1 MLKKNIFLSSPD
13 PQSDVLADFRAAL
26 MKQGFKVFT
35 NDGISPNSD
44 LARSEIVIADCV
56 VVGITE
62 TESQSDRFYKEIS
75 NALDEKKQLVVV
87 QLEGDDI
94 PQRLRDYAIIDLRN
108 HFEAGLQ
115 LVTIAISG
123 KSNLDAIARSNT
135 TPMASSPI
143 APAKP
148 FGSKQ
153 PPQIF
158 DAPIASSPS
167 KPLTTS
173 QPPSSPISQ
182 EAANPATIIAAM
194 FAIVVIGFVVL
205 TNMPTGAR
213 SSSAMSS
220 TVTERSISATQVEFS
235 TPNFQIILPNTW
247 QDNTNL
253 ASNSTELQQ
262 QLGISGLGR
271 GVLQMGLSDRET
283 SNAFLVLMLPTN
295 NQTITL
301 RDLQADIDAS
311 PPQAGVSILQSRLRS
326 YGFGDALYVEVQME
340 DTQTYNYLVM
350 SIQDNYLYFIMLV
363 SQAESATQFD
373 TMLRRFEIKSDAIPV
388 W

>member
-123 KSNLDAIARSNT
+123 KSNLDAIALSNT

-153 PPQIF
+153 PPQI
-158 DAPIASSPS
+158 
-167 KPLTTS
+167 
-173 QPPSSPISQ
+173 
-182 EAANPATIIAAM
+182 
-194 FAIVVIGFVVL
+194 
-205 TNMPTGAR
+205 
-213 SSSAMSS
+213 
-220 TVTERSISATQVEFS
+220 
-235 TPNFQIILPNTW
+235 
-247 QDNTNL
+247 
-253 ASNSTELQQ
+253 
-262 QLGISGLGR
+262 
-271 GVLQMGLSDRET
+271 LS
-283 SNAFLVLMLPTN
+283 L
-295 NQTITL
+295 IH
-301 RDLQADIDAS
+301 I
-311 PPQAGVSILQSRLRS
+311 
-326 YGFGDALYVEVQME
+326 
-340 DTQTYNYLVM
+340 
-350 SIQDNYLYFIMLV
+350 
-363 SQAESATQFD
+363 
-373 TMLRRFEIKSDAIPV
+373 
-388 W
+388 

>member
-1 MLKKNIFLSSPD
+1 MQKKNIFLSSPD

-44 LARSEIVIADCV
+44 LARSEIAIADCV

-75 NALDEKKQLVVV
+75 NALDEKKQLIVV
-87 QLEGDDI
+87 QLEGDEI

-108 HFEAGLQ
+108 HFDAGLQ

-123 KSNLDAIARSNT
+123 KSNLDTIPLSNT
-135 TPMASSPI
+135 TPMASAPI
-143 APAKP
+143 ASAKP
-148 FGSKQ
+148 FGAN
-153 PPQIF
+153 PPPKLF

-167 KPLTTS
+167 KPLTS

-213 SSSAMSS
+213 SGGGAISSVS
-220 TVTERSISATQVEFS
+220 ERAVSGTQVEFS
-235 TPNFQIILPNTW
+235 TPNFSVTLPNTW
-247 QDNTNL
+247 EDNTAIAN
-253 ASNSTELQQ
+253 NSAELQQ

-283 SNAFLVLMLPTN
+283 SNAFLVMMLPTN
-295 NQTITL
+295 NQAVTL
-301 RDLQADIDAS
+301 RDLQADINSS
-311 PPQAGVSILQSRLRS
+311 PPQAGVSILESRLRS

-340 DTQTYNYLVM
+340 ETQSYNYLVL
-350 SIQDNYLYFIMLV
+350 SIQNDYLYLIMLV
-363 SQAESATQFD
+363 SQAESSSQLD
-373 TMLRRFEIKSDAIPV
+373 TMLRRFEIKSDASPV